1 MSHGRRF
8 GRLIAGLALAAAL
21 IGGGQA
27 LAAQAKARPNI
38 WGVWMGLGGVQDAD
52 PRFRNTPYPTA
63 PEFTPWGAEQS
74 RKEGTAL
81 TPGECNPWSPMGF
94 MGATGLFPIQ
104 ILQGPNLIVIH
115 HEAIVQPRRIFTD
128 GRKHPPTDETIPTF
142 LGHSIAH
149 WEGQTLVIDT
159 VGTNGRARPMNGYVS
174 GAVNSGVDTTPRL
187 PASDQAHFV
196 ERLRLVGEG
205 KYLEDEITVDD
216 AKTYRK
222 PWSVKHYWQRRPD
235 IDLQEYV
242 CDDNRRP
249 EDEGQGKAK

>member
-1 MSHGRRF
+1 MFGRR
-8 GRLIAGLALAAAL
+8 RLALACAGVAAAVAF
-21 IGGGQA
+21 GVGA
-27 LAAQAKARPNI
+27 SAATKSAPRPDI
-38 WGVWMGLGGVQDAD
+38 WGVWMGLTGAEGAD
-52 PRFRNTPYPTA
+52 PRFGNTPYPTV
-63 PEFTPWGAEQS
+63 PGFTAWGAEQS

-115 HEAIVQPRRIFTD
+115 HEAIVQPRRVYTD
-128 GRKHPPTDETIPTF
+128 GRKHPPADETIPTF

-149 WEGQTLVIDT
+149 WEGQVLVIDT
-159 VGTNGRARPMNGYVS
+159 TETNGRARPMNGYVS

-187 PASDQAHFV
+187 PASDQAHFT
-196 ERLRLVGEG
+196 ERLRLVGGG

-216 AKTYRK
+216 PKVYLK
-222 PWSVKHYWQRRPD
+222 PWSVKHYWQRRSD

-249 EDEGQGKAK
+249 EDEGQGKGR